1 MSVVFWDTNLFI
13 YLWEDF
19 GKLSGQVLA
28 LRKRMLTRG
37 DELFTS
43 AMTLGEIL
51 VKPIQSGDAKAVAY
65 YQNLIAT
72 TATVIP
78 LRRKSG
84 DSLRAAAGGSVA
96 ARSRHDPACVCGSS
110 GNRSLHHQRCTT
122 AFDANSWHPV
132 HRSARSRPHLTRNSQ
147 NPVYEKMPG
156 WSGCFTRRIHAYG
169 ERRQGPRISSAR
181 RNTRRERN
189 ARGER

>member
-28 LRKRMLTRG
+28 LRSRMLTRG
-37 DELFTS
+37 DELLTS

-78 LRRKSG
+78 FAEKAAIVYARLRADR
-84 DSLRAAAGGSVA
+84 SLRAPDTIQLACAAAAGTDLFITND
-96 ARSRHDPACVCGSS
+96 AR
-110 GNRSLHHQRCTT
+110 LHSMQI
-122 AFDANSWHPV
+122 
-132 HRSARSRPHLTRNSQ
+132 
-147 NPVYEKMPG
+147 PG
-156 WSGCFTRRIHAYG
+156 IQFIVPLDRVPI
-169 ERRQGPRISSAR
+169 
-181 RNTRRERN
+181 
-189 ARGER
+189 

>member
-13 YLWEDF
+13 YLWQDF

-28 LRKRMLTRG
+28 LRSRMLTRG
-37 DELFTS
+37 DELLIS

-78 LRRKSG
+78 FAEKAAIVYARLRADRW
-84 DSLRAAAGGSVA
+84 LRAPDTIQLACAAAAGTDLFITND
-96 ARSRHDPACVCGSS
+96 ARLHSMQIPGIQFIVPL
-110 GNRSLHHQRCTT
+110 NRV
-122 AFDANSWHPV
+122 P
-132 HRSARSRPHLTRNSQ
+132 
-147 NPVYEKMPG
+147 
-156 WSGCFTRRIHAYG
+156 I
-169 ERRQGPRISSAR
+169 
-181 RNTRRERN
+181 
-189 ARGER
+189 